1 MAVRS
6 IWKGS
11 ISFGL
16 VNIPI
21 TLYSAA
27 EEKTFSFNQLCQKG
41 HRIQYK
47 RRCPV
52 EDIEVPYQEIQKG
65 FEITKDNYA
74 LIEKQELENI
84 LFTTT

>member
-1 MAVRS
+1 MAARS
-6 IWKGS
+6 IRKGS

-21 TLYSAA
+21 KFYRAA
-27 EEKTFSFNQLCQKG
+27 KDKTFSFNRLCRRG

-47 RRCPV
+47 RSCPV

-65 FEITKDNYA
+65 YEISKDSSA
-74 LIEKQELENI
+74 LIKMVNHLI
-84 LFTTT
+84 KRL